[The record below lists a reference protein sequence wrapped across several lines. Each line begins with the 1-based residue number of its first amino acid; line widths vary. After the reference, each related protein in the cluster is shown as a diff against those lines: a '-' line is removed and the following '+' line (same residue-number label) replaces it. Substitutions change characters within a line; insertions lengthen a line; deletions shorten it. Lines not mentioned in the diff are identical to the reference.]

1 MEGMAGDRNRVFMLT
16 QETMHLSVV
25 YATIDLNKPD
35 EACLDR

>member
-25 YATIDLNKPD
+25 YATIEPTG
-35 EACLDR
+35 A